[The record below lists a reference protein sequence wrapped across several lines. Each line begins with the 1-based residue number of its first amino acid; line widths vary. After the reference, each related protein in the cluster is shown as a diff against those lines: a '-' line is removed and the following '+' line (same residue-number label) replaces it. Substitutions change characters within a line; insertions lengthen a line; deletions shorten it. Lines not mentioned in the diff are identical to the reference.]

1 MNVHLIAEIC
11 AGVAVVS
18 TIVWMVIGVKGI
30 NLLRT
35 SATKSRPNGATSRI
49 HRTNSKENFF
59 SSVSI
64 QISDNRIPLFRT
76 VPIPDAQFLLQ

>member
-30 NLLRT
+30 NLLRDIRDQI
-35 SATKSRPNGATSRI
+35 KNRPR
-49 HRTNSKENFF
+49 
-59 SSVSI
+59 
-64 QISDNRIPLFRT
+64 D
-76 VPIPDAQFLLQ
+76 

>member
-30 NLLRT
+30 NLMRDIRDQI
-35 SATKSRPNGATSRI
+35 KNRPR
-49 HRTNSKENFF
+49 
-59 SSVSI
+59 V
-64 QISDNRIPLFRT
+64 
-76 VPIPDAQFLLQ
+76 

>member
-30 NLLRT
+30 KLLRDI
-35 SATKSRPNGATSRI
+35 RD
-49 HRTNSKENFF
+49 
-59 SSVSI
+59 
-64 QISDNRIPLFRT
+64 QNRNQPRG
-76 VPIPDAQFLLQ
+76 

>member
-30 NLLRT
+30 NLLRDIRDQI
-35 SATKSRPNGATSRI
+35 KNRP
-49 HRTNSKENFF
+49 H
-59 SSVSI
+59 
-64 QISDNRIPLFRT
+64 
-76 VPIPDAQFLLQ
+76 

>member
-30 NLLRT
+30 NLLRDI
-35 SATKSRPNGATSRI
+35 RD
-49 HRTNSKENFF
+49 
-59 SSVSI
+59 
-64 QISDNRIPLFRT
+64 QIKTQRRD
-76 VPIPDAQFLLQ
+76 

>member
-30 NLLRT
+30 KLLRGIRDQG
-35 SATKSRPNGATSRI
+35 KNCSR
-49 HRTNSKENFF
+49 
-59 SSVSI
+59 
-64 QISDNRIPLFRT
+64 
-76 VPIPDAQFLLQ
+76 